1 MKTSFFL
8 FGRMQK
14 LGGGLSSL
22 FQFGC
27 FPSSESAEKEAQ
39 RLQLQDFYWLE
50 TVAVG
55 PKKG

>member
-1 MKTSFFL
+1 
-8 FGRMQK
+8 MQK
-14 LGGGLSSL
+14 PEGGLSSL
-22 FQFGC
+22 LEFGC

-39 RLQLQDFYWLE
+39 RLQLVDFYWLE